1 MNPRC
6 LRIPLFSS
14 DASVAPAPLTGYS
27 PPAPTPAIPRAMIS
41 IQNIP
46 VSVSPFAAV
55 DRMMPKTSSAVVA
68 TAPVFRPSW
77 SAMTPNIN
85 MPTIIPIRNAF
96 DRRVY
101 MELVNDSGYRIAS
114 RSSTLP
120 ITAALLRALVG
131 EVSYREEQTYYP
143 SEPIARP
150 EKMTIMITEP
160 LL

>member
-1 MNPRC
+1 M
-6 LRIPLFSS
+6 PLFSS

-27 PPAPTPAIPRAMIS
+27 PPAPTPAIPRAIIS
-41 IQNIP
+41 IQNMP

-55 DRMMPKTSSAVVA
+55 DNTMPKTRSAVVA

-85 MPTIIPIRNAF
+85 MPTIMPIRNAL

-120 ITAALLRALVG
+120 MTAALLRTLVR
-131 EVSYREEQTYYP
+131 EVSYSEERTYYP
-143 SEPIARP
+143 SEPMARP
-150 EKMTIMITEP
+150 ENITIMITEP